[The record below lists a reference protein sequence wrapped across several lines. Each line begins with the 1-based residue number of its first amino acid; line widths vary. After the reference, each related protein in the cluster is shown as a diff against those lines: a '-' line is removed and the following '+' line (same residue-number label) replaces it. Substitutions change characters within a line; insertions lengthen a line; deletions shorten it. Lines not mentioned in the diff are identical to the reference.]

1 MVDEHNK
8 FIKIIEKY
16 DPRDLLNLIILIQ
29 PSYCKN
35 DIGKDEYEG
44 VKNLFAKIIS
54 FSSSFRKEYINYY
67 DEKLCN
73 SILNIMLSFLTQK
86 YNSDCDDLNMLV
98 CEGKLGQK
106 QMMYEIGCPKT
117 YARIL

>member
-1 MVDEHNK
+1 
-8 FIKIIEKY
+8 
-16 DPRDLLNLIILIQ
+16 
-29 PSYCKN
+29 
-35 DIGKDEYEG
+35 
-44 VKNLFAKIIS
+44 
-54 FSSSFRKEYINYY
+54 
-67 DEKLCN
+67 
-73 SILNIMLSFLTQK
+73 MLSFLTQK